1 MRANLITLPL
11 HARAVV
17 TREIPGKARIASDRR
32 AKLPRVADRSAAR
45 EAAAA
50 AAAELVPPAAI
61 IGLGSGRAVWATIAH
76 LPAGTRAVVAS
87 ERTREIALS
96 AGIEALELDG
106 TFGLELALDGADEVD
121 PELGL
126 IKGGGGALLREKIV
140 IAAAERF
147 VVVAESAK
155 KVDRLGQG
163 FRLPV
168 EVVRFAWRDTRRR
181 LSAVLPGAELRLD
194 GAGEPYLTDEGHH
207 ILDAPIPEGSD
218 PHALASALKTIPGVV
233 EHGLFL
239 DMASLALLGND
250 DGTVERVE
258 APQS

>member
-1 MRANLITLPL
+1 M
-11 HARAVV
+11 V
-17 TREIPGKARIASDRR
+17 
-32 AKLPRVADRSAAR
+32 DRSAAR

-50 AAAELVPPAAI
+50 AAAELVPPDAI

-76 LPAGTRAVVAS
+76 LPAGTRAVAAS

-96 AGIEALELDG
+96 AGIEVLELDG
-106 TFGLELALDGADEVD
+106 TFGLDLALDGADEVD

-140 IAAAERF
+140 ISAAERF
-147 VVVAESAK
+147 VVVAETAK

-181 LSAVLPGAELRLD
+181 LSAVLPEAELRLN
-194 GAGEPYLTDEGHH
+194 GAGSEPYLTDEGHY

-218 PHALASALKTIPGVV
+218 PHWLATALKTIPGVV

-239 DMASLALLGND
+239 DMASLALLGKE

-258 APQS
+258 ASQS